1 MITCGERRF
10 DLQSRCHIMGVL
22 NVTHDSFSDGGL
34 FLDAEKAVAQGV
46 QLFEDG
52 ADVVDIGGESTNWFT
67 SQPLSVEQEIERVLP
82 VVKGLVKRGFRALS
96 IDTRNAETAR
106 VCLLEGASW
115 VNDISGFVYDPQ
127 MIVEAKKADAVVLM
141 HSPDIPQRMQLNP
154 SYRDVVGEVKE
165 FLASQIK
172 KCEIQGISKDRIIV
186 DPGICFGKKLEHNL
200 ALLRQLDA
208 FQGMA
213 AGVLVGVSRKSLLR
227 DLTGIEKPSE
237 REYAS
242 LGAVAYSALMGAQM
256 VRVHNVKA
264 NREMLT
270 VFQSLRTM

>member
-1 MITCGERRF
+1 MIVCGERRF
-10 DLQSRCHIMGVL
+10 DLGSRCHIMGVV

-34 FLDAEKAVAQGV
+34 FLDTEKAIAQGV

-52 ADVVDIGGESTNWFT
+52 ADLVDIGGESTNWFT
-67 SQPLSVEQEIERVLP
+67 SEPLSVEQEIERVLP

-115 VNDISGFVYDPQ
+115 VNDISGFVHDPR
-127 MIVEAKKADAVVLM
+127 MVVEAKKADAVVLM

-154 SYRDVVGEVKE
+154 LYEDVVGEVRD
-165 FLASQIK
+165 FLATQIE
-172 KCEIQGISKDRIIV
+172 KCEEHGILKDRIIV

-208 FQGMA
+208 FQGMG
-213 AGVLVGVSRKSLLR
+213 AGVLVGVSRKSFLR

-242 LGAVAYSALMGAQM
+242 LGAHAYCALMGAQL

-264 NREMLT
+264 NHEMLT
-270 VFQSLRTM
+270 VFQSLRNL